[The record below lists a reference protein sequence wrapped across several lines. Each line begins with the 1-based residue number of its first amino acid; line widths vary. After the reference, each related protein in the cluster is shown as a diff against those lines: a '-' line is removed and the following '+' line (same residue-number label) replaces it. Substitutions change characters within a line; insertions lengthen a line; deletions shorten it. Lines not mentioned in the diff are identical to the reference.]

1 MSQITVVSF
10 ARFREM
16 FGGTHTITTEND
28 ATVLSA
34 LLTFADAVPQARA
47 ELFAGETL
55 RGHVI
60 LMYNRERI
68 DADEAADISV
78 RDGDEIVLYPPVSGG

>member
-10 ARFREM
+10 ARFREI
-16 FGGTHTITTEND
+16 FGGTHTITTADN

-34 LLTFADAVPQARA
+34 LQTFADAVPQART
-47 ELFAGETL
+47 ELFEENTL
-55 RGHVI
+55 RSHVI

-68 DADEAADISV
+68 DADEAAGIPV